1 MLNVSCIIIQMIGN
15 QLVFKQ
21 GFSLERY
28 NNTINNKEIYR
39 YKHYK
44 YVKCLNNE
52 HSKSS
57 RSDF

>member
-57 RSDF
+57 